1 MTGSFF
7 VQGEVFHHQEND
19 DYVFSLGSRKWAA
32 VGLPLKRVTVDNQ
45 ACVEETWGFIIDSVR
60 CRDPLSEDYLLQ
72 AKDMEKEDM
81 ASAHIRWMCCFDL
94 QGPWKLLPTERTLRA
109 FMPAELLRL
118 GQSSALRV
126 AGPGEDI
133 AKAAI
138 KRGCFL
144 TMPDLKQLC
153 AALGVELPAKGS
165 GKNNSVLKM
174 DIASRLVEEMFPDA
188 TAEEKKDMV
197 KKLVYR
203 QTKKFTDQEE
213 EILRC
218 CGQLAEEDRE
228 CGEFKR
234 VAQLARKTLKEKER
248 RKAHQEGAKEGAKQH
263 AAEAAAASAAEAA
276 AKAASEPRAA
286 PPPPRA
292 EPAGPAGPRRPP
304 KATPIGLR
312 DLLCTETMKSEVTLL
327 RDPTLFGYRAT
338 YPSFLS

>member
-1 MTGSFF
+1 
-7 VQGEVFHHQEND
+7 
-19 DYVFSLGSRKWAA
+19 
-32 VGLPLKRVTVDNQ
+32 
-45 ACVEETWGFIIDSVR
+45 
-60 CRDPLSEDYLLQ
+60 
-72 AKDMEKEDM
+72 
-81 ASAHIRWMCCFDL
+81 
-94 QGPWKLLPTERTLRA
+94 
-109 FMPAELLRL
+109 MPAELLRL

-138 KRGCFL
+138 RRGCFL

-153 AALGVELPAKGS
+153 AALDVELPTRGS
-165 GKNNSVLKM
+165 GKNNSVLKL
-174 DIASRLVEEMFPDA
+174 DIAARLVEQMFPDA
-188 TAEEKKDMV
+188 TAKEKNDMV

-203 QTKKFTDQEE
+203 QTKKFTEEEE

-248 RKAHQEGAKEGAKQH
+248 RKAHQEAVKEVTKQH
-263 AAEAAAASAAEAA
+263 ATEAAAASAAEAA

-286 PPPPRA
+286 PAPPREEA
-292 EPAGPAGPRRPP
+292 ASSAGPRRPA
-304 KATPIGLR
+304 KATPTALR

-327 RDPTLFGYRAT
+327 RDPATFGYRAT